1 MPFIVNGIKNYTE
14 VVDKFAS
21 LIIEIILES
30 LNESEHKV
38 RYTALKSLYYICQ
51 ALDDKILKMFNRIF

>member
-1 MPFIVNGIKNYTE
+1 M
-14 VVDKFAS
+14 DKFAS